1 MAVSAIMGITLNS
14 ADLFEGGEGTVL
26 LDGLETFHRDIDDDG
41 LLKLGDIDTALL
53 KIRLA
58 AYLAGRIE
66 LRRTGTVRVP
76 PADLRALPGD
86 FAGSCHSR
94 RMVPLRY

>member
-14 ADLFEGGEGTVL
+14 ADLFERGEGTVL
-26 LDGLETFHRDIDDDG
+26 LNSFETLHRNIHDNR
-41 LLKLGDIDTALL
+41 LAELGDVDTPLL
-53 KIRLA
+53 EICLA
-58 AYLAGRIE
+58 ANLTGRIE
-66 LRRTGTVRVP
+66 LRRAGTVRVP

>member
-14 ADLFEGGEGTVL
+14 ADLFERGEGTVL
-26 LDGLETFHRDIDDDG
+26 LNSFETLHRNIHDNGLTELAYIDA
-41 LLKLGDIDTALL
+41 ALL
-53 KIRLA
+53 EIGLA
-58 AYLAGRIE
+58 TDLAGRVE
-66 LRRTGTVRVP
+66 LRRAGTIGVP
-76 PADLRALPGD
+76 PTDLSGLASD